1 MCHVCSYLSERLG
14 YINVIWKFCLKSVHY
29 LNDYVVVYVRLLDY
43 VPRAEKLLTRQ
54 CPSWLSIIR
63 SETWTG
69 RYDGNVSV
77 IHDLHVRIQ
86 RGGGTGGP
94 DPPWKMTKI

>member
-1 MCHVCSYLSERLG
+1 MYTT
-14 YINVIWKFCLKSVHY
+14 
-29 LNDYVVVYVRLLDY
+29 LNDYVVVYVRLLDC

-69 RYDGNVSV
+69 RYIENISV
-77 IHDLHVRIQ
+77 IQGVSKWLLELIGVFKCPIIYIDLIRDHEF
-86 RGGGTGGP
+86 
-94 DPPWKMTKI
+94 

>member
-1 MCHVCSYLSERLG
+1 MYTTS
-14 YINVIWKFCLKSVHY
+14 
-29 LNDYVVVYVRLLDY
+29 NDNVVVYVRLLDC
-43 VPRAEKLLTRQ
+43 VPRAEKLLTPQ

-69 RYDGNVSV
+69 RYDENVSV

-86 RGGGTGGP
+86 RGDGVLT
-94 DPPWKMTKI
+94 PPGK